1 MDIIETNS
9 AAKIAWKK
17 DVIPKS
23 GIISAN
29 PSNTAP
35 LMIGMINPSE
45 TIANGRVNINMMGFT
60 NIFINVNNTVVM
72 TRASKLLN
80 ENPSN
85 NALVIQRETPVA
97 VRFVRFV
104 IILEDILKIPSESL
118 LGVVSL
124 VSNYRRYF
132 YYNYKLPFVL

>member
-118 LGVVSL
+118 LGVVRL
-124 VSNYRRYF
+124 VSNYRR
-132 YYNYKLPFVL
+132 